1 MAAATLAFIVTRSA
15 PELVAPSRATP
26 RELRP
31 LSDIDSQDGLR
42 FYRSGLHFFRG
53 GGAGA
58 GAADPAE
65 VVRRGLA
72 DALVHY
78 YPVAGR
84 IREVQPERKLV
95 VECTGDGVVFV
106 EADADVSLSD
116 FGDVLCPPFPCYQE
130 LLCEPDGNC
139 ATVVGR
145 PLLFV
150 QVTRLRCGGFVFGL
164 QMCHN
169 IADAAGAVQLL
180 RAIGEMSRGMPAPTV
195 APVWARELLMA
206 RSPPVVTHRHPEY
219 DETAAGGNHDKLV
232 NNEPLVQRAFF
243 FGAKEMSALRE
254 LVAAP
259 AGAVAG
265 AGVRISRFD
274 MLAAFLWQRRAAAL
288 EYADDDEVRVMF
300 VVNARGRSPPLPA
313 GFYGNAFA
321 FAVAA
326 CTAGRLRESPLG
338 EVVAMVADA
347 KARAASDGYVQSVA
361 DLMAQRGRPR
371 FGRAARTYL
380 VSDVTRAG
388 FEGVDFGWGEGLYGG
403 PAAVTLATFHLTA
416 KNASGEDVIAVPMC
430 LPAAAMERL
439 ELDVHMSLNH

>member
-1 MAAATLAFIVTRSA
+1 MATTLAFTVKRSA

-31 LSDIDSQDGLR
+31 LSDIDDQDGLR

-53 GGAGA
+53 RGGG
-58 GAADPAE
+58 GADPAA

-84 IREVQPERKLV
+84 IREVEAPARKLV
-95 VECTGDGVVFV
+95 VDCTGDGVVFV

-139 ATVVGR
+139 AAVVGR
-145 PLLFV
+145 PLLFI

-164 QMCHN
+164 QICHN
-169 IADAAGAVQLL
+169 IADAAGTVQLL

-195 APVWARELLMA
+195 PPVWARELLMA

-219 DETAAGGNHDKLV
+219 DETAAGGNHDVLAHH
-232 NNEPLVQRAFF
+232 EPLVQRAFF
-243 FGAKEMSALRE
+243 FGPKEMSALRE
-254 LVAAP
+254 LAAP
-259 AGAVAG
+259 AGAAAG
-265 AGVRISRFD
+265 KRISRFD

-288 EYADDDEVRVMF
+288 EYDDDDEVRVMF

-326 CTAGRLRESPLG
+326 CTAGRLRDSPLAD
-338 EVVAMVADA
+338 VVGMVAGA
-347 KARAASDGYVQSVA
+347 KARATSEGNLQSVA

-371 FGRAARTYL
+371 FGRAARAYL

-388 FEGVDFGWGEGLYGG
+388 FEGVDFGWGEGAYGG
-403 PAAVTLATFHLTA
+403 PAAATLATFHLTV
-416 KNASGEDVIAVPMC
+416 KDASGEEVIAVPMC
-430 LPAAAMERL
+430 LPAPAMERL
-439 ELDVHMSLNH
+439 ELDVQMSLNH

>member
-1 MAAATLAFIVTRSA
+1 MATTLAFTVTRSA

-31 LSDIDSQDGLR
+31 LSDIDDQDGLR
-42 FYRSGLHFFRG
+42 FYRSGLHFFRASTAT
-53 GGAGA
+53 GAA
-58 GAADPAE
+58 GAADPAA
-65 VVRRGLA
+65 VVRKGLA

-84 IREVQPERKLV
+84 IREVEPARKLV
-95 VECTGDGVVFV
+95 VDCTGDGVVFV

-139 ATVVGR
+139 AAVVGR

-164 QMCHN
+164 QICHN
-169 IADAAGAVQLL
+169 IADAAGTVQLL

-195 APVWARELLMA
+195 MPVWARELLMA

-219 DETAAGGNHDKLV
+219 DETAAGGNHDVLGHH
-232 NNEPLVQRAFF
+232 EPLVQRAFF
-243 FGAKEMSALRE
+243 FGPKEMSALRE
-254 LVAAP
+254 LVARS
-259 AGAVAG
+259 GDSG
-265 AGVRISRFD
+265 AGKRISRFD

-288 EYADDDEVRVMF
+288 KYADDDEVRVMF

-326 CTAGRLRESPLG
+326 CTAGRLCDSPLAD
-338 EVVAMVADA
+338 VLNMVAGA
-347 KARAASDGYVQSVA
+347 KARAASEGNLQSVA
-361 DLMAQRGRPR
+361 DLMAQRARPR

-388 FEGVDFGWGEGLYGG
+388 FEGVDFGWGEGAYGG
-403 PAAVTLATFHLTA
+403 PAAATLATFHLTV
-416 KNASGEDVIAVPMC
+416 KDASGEEVIAVPMC
-430 LPAAAMERL
+430 LPAPAMERL

>member
-1 MAAATLAFIVTRSA
+1 MAATLAFTVVRSA

-26 RELRP
+26 VEVRP
-31 LSDIDSQDGLR
+31 LSDIDDQEGLR
-42 FYRSGLHFFRG
+42 FYRSGLHFFRPGNAG
-53 GGAGA
+53 G
-58 GAADPAE
+58 ADPAA
-65 VVRRGLA
+65 VVKKGLA

-84 IREVQPERKLV
+84 IREMQPERKLV
-95 VECTGDGVVFV
+95 VECTGEGVVFV

-116 FGDVLCPPFPCYQE
+116 FGDVLCPPIPCYQE
-130 LLCEPDGNC
+130 FLCNPDGNS
-139 ATVVGR
+139 AAVVGR

-164 QMCHN
+164 QICHN
-169 IADAAGAVQLL
+169 IADAAGTVQLL

-206 RSPPVVTHRHPEY
+206 RSPPVVTHQHPAY
-219 DETAAGGNHDKLV
+219 DETAAGGNHDVLGRG
-232 NNEPLVQRAFF
+232 EPLVQRVFF
-243 FGAKEMSALRE
+243 FGPKEMSAIRE
-254 LVAAP
+254 LAAVP
-259 AGAVAG
+259 AGARV
-265 AGVRISRFD
+265 SRFD
-274 MLAAFLWQRRAAAL
+274 ILAAFLWQRRAAAL
-288 EYADDDEVRVMF
+288 EYGADDEVRVMF

-338 EVVAMVADA
+338 EVVKMVAAA
-347 KARAASDGYVQSVA
+347 KAKAASDGYVQSVA
-361 DLMAQRGRPR
+361 DLMVQRGRPR
-371 FGRAARTYL
+371 FGRASRTYL

-388 FEGVDFGWGEGLYGG
+388 FESVDFGWGEAVYGG
-403 PAAVTLATFHLTA
+403 PAAATLATFHLRV
-416 KNASGEDVIAVPMC
+416 KNSSGEEGIAVPLC

-439 ELDVHMSLNH
+439 ELHMHADVET